1 MVVVRYGFSVE
12 KPSTIFSFSWVQFC
26 TENTSLGLF
35 FSSIADSNSFV
46 FLEAFIKTIESLCS
60 RKLSNLPSIF
70 GTIVNMSFFSTKG
83 SFLAAA
89 QAVNE
94 VIPGMVSI
102 SYLLVSFF

>member
-60 RKLSNLPSIF
+60 RKLSNLPS
-70 GTIVNMSFFSTKG
+70 NMSFFSTKG

-94 VIPGMVSI
+94 VIPGIVSI
-102 SYLLVSFF
+102 SYLLASFF